1 MTQPGGYE
9 GPLAEF
15 GALRTEIE
23 NRAQRQQ
30 NLLTL
35 QITAVAA
42 IFSFALSQ
50 SRYTG
55 ILLTVP
61 VISYLFCGRYA
72 SQHYG
77 MARVGVYILDE
88 LSDRIPGG
96 LHWEQWIRTQGQ
108 RTDRTTNW
116 TIPLLL
122 TFPGSSLI
130 SEAWVFSYIFTR
142 QSASVL
148 NRTFLIGVWLAGI
161 IATGLCIY
169 LVLGMLKNWHGNF
182 RRPGTVAKP

>member
-116 TIPLLL
+116 KIPLLL

-130 SEAWVFSYIFTR
+130 SETWVFSYIFTR
-142 QSASVL
+142 QPASVL
-148 NRTFLIGVWLAGI
+148 NRAFLIGVWLAGVM
-161 IATGLCIY
+161 ATGLCIY